1 MHIFR
6 FLLIF
11 IFIFSCNTEPIRKE
25 IIVGKTIKI
34 EATNFGNE
42 NLSKNYNFL
51 WSLPSSPNNLGTD
64 MSFKIENDKMLF
76 TPFCEGDFDI
86 MLSIESLNNTSLYEE
101 VFSYQAIDDG
111 TYKKQTLS
119 NNLKINSNNKSNQ
132 NNSVKIKKFTIQV
145 AARPTIEKAK
155 KYQEELREKGF
166 DAYTESIYK
175 DNKQLWRIRVG
186 NFTDYDK
193 GRLVEQELKSM
204 GYDTWFTN
212 IKE

>member
-1 MHIFR
+1 MYIFR
-6 FLLIF
+6 FFLTLIF
-11 IFIFSCNTEPIRKE
+11 FFSCNTEPIRKE

-51 WSLPSSPNNLGTD
+51 WSLPASPNNLGSD

-76 TPFCEGDFDI
+76 TPFCNGDFDI
-86 MLSIESLNNTSLYEE
+86 VLTIESLSSTSLYEE
-101 VFSYQAIDDG
+101 VFSYHAIDDG
-111 TYKKQTLS
+111 SFKKQEIQNTMQLNVQETLTN
-119 NNLKINSNNKSNQ
+119 NNLG
-132 NNSVKIKKFTIQV
+132 IKKYTIQV
-145 AARPTIEKAK
+145 AARPSIEQAK
-155 KYQEELREKGF
+155 KYQQELREKGF
-166 DAYTESIYK
+166 DAYTESIFTN
-175 DNKQLWRIRVG
+175 NKQLWRIRVG

-193 GRLVEQELKSM
+193 GKIVEQELKSM

>member
-1 MHIFR
+1 MHILR
-6 FLLIF
+6 FLLIL
-11 IFIFSCNTEPIRKE
+11 IFIFSCNTETIRKE

-42 NLSKNYNFL
+42 KVSKNYNFL

-76 TPFCEGDFDI
+76 TPLFEGNFDI
-86 MLSIESLNNTSLYEE
+86 VLTIESLNSTSLYEE
-101 VFSYQAIDDG
+101 VFSYFAINDG
-111 TYKKQTLS
+111 TFNQKITKTLIQTVKDDS
-119 NNLKINSNNKSNQ
+119 D
-132 NNSVKIKKFTIQV
+132 NNSKKRFTIQV
-145 AARPTIEKAK
+145 AARPSIERAK

-175 DNKQLWRIRVG
+175 NNQQLWRIRVG
-186 NFTDYDK
+186 NFSDYDK
-193 GRLVEQELKSM
+193 GKLVEEELKKH